1 MSFQRV
7 EIAAT
12 EDRERIVGQRRGV
25 EALLQ
30 LAERLPADERGLLEA
45 VYRDGRSPT
54 DIARSVGQPP
64 RRFQRKLNAI
74 MQRIGDPLFLFV
86 ARRLDE
92 LPPEL
97 RPVARRSVLQG
108 LSQRRTAE
116 ATGRSLHTVRMQLHT
131 LRTLAAASHATF
143 AAPTPCS
150 STPSSPTR

>member
-1 MSFQRV
+1 MNHQRV
-7 EIAAT
+7 EVAAAA
-12 EDRERIVGQRRGV
+12 DRERIAGRRRGV
-25 EALLQ
+25 EALLH
-30 LAERLPADERGLLEA
+30 LAQRLPAHERGLVEA

-92 LPPEL
+92 LPAEL

-108 LSQRRTAE
+108 LSQRQTAQ

-131 LRTLAAASHATF
+131 LRTLAEAAQSTQES
-143 AAPTPCS
+143 AAP
-150 STPSSPTR
+150 RVFNDY

>member
-1 MSFQRV
+1 MSYQRV
-7 EIAAT
+7 EVAVAA
-12 EDRERIVGQRRGV
+12 DRERIAGCRRSV
-25 EALLQ
+25 EAVLQ
-30 LAERLPADERGLLEA
+30 LAQRLPAHERGLVEA

-74 MQRIGDPLFLFV
+74 MQRIGDPMFLFV

-92 LPPEL
+92 LPGEL

-108 LSQRRTAE
+108 LSQRQTAE

-131 LRTLAAASHATF
+131 LRTLAEAPHAT
-143 AAPTPCS
+143 TTS
-150 STPSSPTR
+150 SGSRMFND